1 MTVTESVN
9 ETSPKEMTVPV
20 DIPKPET
27 FSGIPV
33 APETLEDIDGRQSFL
48 EELLLKILYL
58 SGPLTLPKWG
68 DLARLKPQI
77 VEELFRRLRTEQLC
91 EVTGMVEY
99 ARRVAIT
106 SQGRSRA
113 AVLLSMNQYAGPAPV
128 SLESYVRQ
136 VRLQSVRK
144 VEVHPPAMQR
154 AFAHMVL
161 DDRTL
166 TQLGTALNSGGCIFL
181 YGPTGAGKTTI
192 AEVLPRVLAGD
203 RVWIPYA
210 VEIDGQVISVYDP
223 LIHKTVESAP
233 VSNSDPRWLL
243 CHRPT
248 VVVGGELT
256 IDMLDLQ
263 FDPVTKF
270 YAAPGQMKA
279 NNGVLII
286 DDFGRQRLR
295 PEELLNRW
303 VVPLDRKID
312 FLTLAGGRKIEIP
325 FELFVV
331 FATNLDPAEL
341 VDTAF
346 LRRIQ
351 TKVKVDMASER
362 QFSEIFRRV
371 CHDTGLV
378 YDAALIDELMDAL
391 QNRLKEPLRPCY
403 PRDLVNQITWTA
415 KYEGRKAR
423 FDRDSLIRAVE
434 AYFLSGREAEKPITT
449 D

>member
-1 MTVTESVN
+1 MTVTDN
-9 ETSPKEMTVPV
+9 LNHQTSPKQPIVQV
-20 DIPKPET
+20 DIHKPET

-33 APETLEDIDGRQSFL
+33 APETIEDIDGRQSFL

-99 ARRVAIT
+99 A
-106 SQGRSRA
+106 
-113 AVLLSMNQYAGPAPV
+113 GPAPV

-136 VRLQSVRK
+136 VRLQSVRQ
-144 VEVHPPAMQR
+144 VEVHPPAIHR

-233 VSNSDPRWLL
+233 
-243 CHRPT
+243 
-248 VVVGGELT
+248 
-256 IDMLDLQ
+256 
-263 FDPVTKF
+263 
-270 YAAPGQMKA
+270 
-279 NNGVLII
+279 
-286 DDFGRQRLR
+286 
-295 PEELLNRW
+295 
-303 VVPLDRKID
+303 
-312 FLTLAGGRKIEIP
+312 
-325 FELFVV
+325 
-331 FATNLDPAEL
+331 
-341 VDTAF
+341 
-346 LRRIQ
+346 
-351 TKVKVDMASER
+351 
-362 QFSEIFRRV
+362 
-371 CHDTGLV
+371 
-378 YDAALIDELMDAL
+378 
-391 QNRLKEPLRPCY
+391 
-403 PRDLVNQITWTA
+403 
-415 KYEGRKAR
+415 
-423 FDRDSLIRAVE
+423 
-434 AYFLSGREAEKPITT
+434 
-449 D
+449 